1 MNNDINKIKE
11 YIDTRAIL
19 SFAEKEY
26 VKRYIDDKTKSTKIE
41 SFEMLKAFVKGFAV
55 ALITD
60 RLFAMEI
67 DNTKSR

>member
-1 MNNDINKIKE
+1 MKNDLIKIKE

-41 SFEMLKAFVKGFAV
+41 NYEILVSFVKGFAG